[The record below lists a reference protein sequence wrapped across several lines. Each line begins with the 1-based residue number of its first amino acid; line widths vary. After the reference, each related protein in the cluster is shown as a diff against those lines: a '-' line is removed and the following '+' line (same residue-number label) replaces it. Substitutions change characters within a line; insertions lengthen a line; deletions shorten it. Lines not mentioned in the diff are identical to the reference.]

1 MVTRVD
7 IYNRDDHYG
16 SRLRNVEVRLTD
28 ELPPSGDQMYTGGQL
43 LGTFAG
49 PGTPGQ
55 IIKVEGPART
65 GRYVL
70 IQMNSRD
77 CLNLHEVETFGGVDI
92 DTECKEAQ
100 QPDVEVNRYRISKI
114 VTTVH
119 VIISCDQSHMSI
131 HPLFWQISSLMWD
144 HPDEAHWHKGLE
156 GIPRDIKSTIG
167 RKCFL
172 LLDICEN
179 IHSLKLGPA
188 GITFLYVAMAEN
200 YI

>member
-1 MVTRVD
+1 MQKLNLFPDDIFSQARGAAKCIDGIKTTDPSSHSTDDICHTNCGQSSPWLALEFPGPVRVTKVD
-7 IYNRDDHYG
+7 IYNRGDEC
-16 SRLRNVEVRLTD
+16 RWCAERTKNLEVRVTD
-28 ELPPSGDQMYTGGQL
+28 ELPTSEDEMYTGGQL

-100 QPDVEVNRYRISKI
+100 QPDVEVNRYRI
-114 VTTVH
+114 
-119 VIISCDQSHMSI
+119 
-131 HPLFWQISSLMWD
+131 
-144 HPDEAHWHKGLE
+144 
-156 GIPRDIKSTIG
+156 
-167 RKCFL
+167 
-172 LLDICEN
+172 
-179 IHSLKLGPA
+179 
-188 GITFLYVAMAEN
+188 
-200 YI
+200 